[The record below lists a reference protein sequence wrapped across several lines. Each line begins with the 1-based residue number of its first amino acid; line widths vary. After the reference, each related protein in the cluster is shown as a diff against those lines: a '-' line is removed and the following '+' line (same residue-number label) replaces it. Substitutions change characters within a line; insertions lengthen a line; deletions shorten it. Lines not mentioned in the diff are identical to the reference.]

1 MKNHESVNDISK
13 RSQRMKCIKK
23 NCSKQIASNKM
34 ALNLKSIQKPL
45 KIAAAAGRHHLA
57 HGFCSLTL
65 LRDSQLYASHTQG
78 YYSKLNS
85 YKFKEILICTL
96 EVIITLSLIIVPFSI
111 VSLPM
116 HLG

>member
-13 RSQRMKCIKK
+13 RSQRMNCIKK

-57 HGFCSLTL
+57 HGFCNIADLVQGL
-65 LRDSQLYASHTQG
+65 ELRKDSCQQRFCSRSSQLLAIWAKPCHFDLLHRCYGSTQ
-78 YYSKLNS
+78 SPV
-85 YKFKEILICTL
+85 T
-96 EVIITLSLIIVPFSI
+96 
-111 VSLPM
+111 
-116 HLG
+116 